1 MNSVE
6 IKAYE
11 VFKSKF
17 GEKDAELVM
26 EYFDAKADTK
36 FVERKDIL
44 ATKADISEVKAD
56 IIKWMFIFWTGTVL
70 TILGGLFAFLKLF
83 LDK

>member
-17 GEKDAELVM
+17 GEKEAELVM
-26 EYFDAKADTK
+26 EYLDAKAETK
-36 FVERKDIL
+36 FVEKKDIL
-44 ATKADISEVKAD
+44 ATKADLSEVKSD
-56 IIKWMFIFWTGTVL
+56 IIKWMFIFWTGTVI
-70 TILGGLFAFLKLF
+70 TILGGLFTFLKLF
-83 LDK
+83 LEK